1 MGVKM
6 ELFKRKEALERL
18 LSSLDIPRSLFIYD
32 HAQGIGP
39 YDPEFFDKYHNRRLD
54 REKLAEQALDAMSD
68 EELWELSETPGRLDS
83 FAFEHELFDPPP
95 WYAGGFGVSVYKPD
109 YEHWAK
115 MDYWTLDE
123 AACLSLG
130 FKPEK
135 MPPKNGRFQSPYE
148 SLDYFKDRLSLI
160 QRAPI
165 TSKFNQ
171 DEVSPNSFVGWA
183 EGKSLEMP
191 LELVT
196 AVNATKTPG
205 RPKMLSSVDSRQH
218 DSALKVILGLLAY
231 HDGYAGGSISSQMKK
246 DVSSGLADLGINL
259 DPKTLAKALGDAIR
273 SRKRFV
279 EDQQKRD
286 EKDI

>member
-1 MGVKM
+1 M
-6 ELFKRKEALERL
+6 EFFKRTEAIERL
-18 LSSLDIPRSLFIYD
+18 LSSLDIPRSLFVYD

-39 YDPEFFDKYHNRRLD
+39 YDPEFFDKYCIRRQD
-54 REKLAEQALDAMSD
+54 REELAKQALDAMTD
-68 EELWELSETPGRLDS
+68 EDLYALCESSGRLES
-83 FAFEHELFDPPP
+83 FAFEYSLFDPPP

-135 MPPKNGRFQSPYE
+135 MPPKNSVSQSPYDA
-148 SLDYFKDRLSLI
+148 LNYFRNRISLI

-165 TSKFNQ
+165 TSKLNH
-171 DEVSPNSFVGWA
+171 DEVSPNAFVEWA

-191 LELVT
+191 VELVT
-196 AVNATKTPG
+196 AVNATKTPR
-205 RPKMLSSVDSRQH
+205 RPKMLNSVDSRQH

-231 HDGYAGGSISSQMKK
+231 YDGYAGGAITSQMKK
-246 DVSSGLADLGINL
+246 DVSSGLADLGLNL
-259 DPKTLAKALGDAIR
+259 DPKTLVKVLGEAVN

-286 EKDI
+286 SKDI